1 MGCSS
6 QTLRSFSSCFLKRF
20 LNFFFENTDNI
31 ILVFCK
37 NNSCSLSCF
46 FFKKLEPNVF
56 SMFFLFFFFFKTV
69 FRSEKQGEQRK
80 YKEHIW
86 FLVFKIDQ
94 NN

>member
-20 LNFFFENTDNI
+20 LKFFFENTDNI

-46 FFKKLEPNVF
+46 FKKNWNQMCFLCF
-56 SMFFLFFFFFKTV
+56 SCSSSFLKPFFILKN
-69 FRSEKQGEQRK
+69 
-80 YKEHIW
+80 KENKENTKNT
-86 FLVFKIDQ
+86 FGS
-94 NN
+94 

>member
-20 LNFFFENTDNI
+20 LKFFFENTDNT

-46 FFKKLEPNVF
+46 KKKKIRTKCVF
-56 SMFFLFFFFFKTV
+56 YV
-69 FRSEKQGEQRK
+69 
-80 YKEHIW
+80 
-86 FLVFKIDQ
+86 FLVLLLF
-94 NN
+94 